1 MTKATLVIKCG
12 KTWGLVGY
20 FCTFAMFLG
29 EYEYRIDQKG
39 RIAVPPRFRESFT
52 NGIVVT
58 RGYDRCVVAYTLAE
72 WSKVSEGH
80 AALPTTSG
88 SSRRLNRLIFSNAFN
103 LNLDRL
109 GRLILPPS
117 LKEYAQ
123 IQEEVVIAGVG
134 SYLEIWGRENWER
147 ERAAMEEQAADIAEG
162 LNPN

>member
-1 MTKATLVIKCG
+1 
-12 KTWGLVGY
+12 
-20 FCTFAMFLG
+20 MFLG

-58 RGYDRCVVAYTLAE
+58 RGYDRYVVAYTLVE
-72 WSKVSEGH
+72 WNKVSEDY
-80 AALPTTSG
+80 AALPTTSA

-109 GRLILPPS
+109 GRLLLPPS

-123 IQEEVVIAGVG
+123 IQEDVIIAGVG
-134 SYLEIWGRENWER
+134 NYLEVWGRESWNQER
-147 ERAAMEEQAADIAEG
+147 TAMEDRAAEIAEG
-162 LNPN
+162 LHPQ